1 MNSAVFSDP
10 AFWLLVIFV
19 IPLIIRVP
27 IAVALGFSALVIVWG
42 WDMGIGMISYNFFA
56 GVAKFPLLAI
66 PFFILAGYIM
76 ERAGIAARI
85 IELMEALVGD
95 KTGGLAVASVAV
107 CTFWGAVSGSG
118 PATVAALGLVLIP
131 GMVKAGYDKAF
142 ASSAVAVTSG
152 IAIVIPPSIVFIVYG
167 GITDVSVPAL
177 FAGGFIPGLV
187 VAGFILAAVVIISK
201 KRGYHGVRRTKP
213 MLQILKE
220 SFWGAMTPVVIL
232 GGIYGGIFT
241 PTEAAAI
248 AVFYGLFV
256 GIFIYKTINS
266 VKMLFEI
273 FAQSMR
279 ATAIVMIV
287 VTCAGLFS
295 WVASTVGLI
304 EKGSSLF
311 LSLSSSPVVIM
322 LMINI
327 ILLFAGMLLDAIS
340 IYYVFLPFMLP
351 IIANFGWDPLW
362 FGIVMTVNLAIGQ
375 VTPPRGRQPLC
386 CCPYQQPDH
395 GRNKQIKPASY
406 PRGDTRPRGHY
417 PLPRPDHV
425 PAQSAGTLIR
435 LRRRISESRSLPDL
449 KSGRL
454 HCSEAASSSF
464 PQNIQV
470 PSGTIAQ
477 DARSCRESPHA
488 FL

>member
-152 IAIVIPPSIVFIVYG
+152 IAIVIPPSIAFIVYG

-375 VTPPRGRQPLC
+375 VTPPVAVNL
-386 CCPYQQPDH
+386 YVAAH
-395 GRNKQIKPASY
+395 
-406 PRGDTRPRGHY
+406 
-417 PLPRPDHV
+417 
-425 PAQSAGTLIR
+425 
-435 LRRRISESRSLPDL
+435 ISNLTMEEISKSSLPL
-449 KSGRL
+449 IL
-454 HCSEAASSSF
+454 AVILALVVIILF
-464 PQNIQV
+464 P
-470 PSGTIAQ
+470 GLTT
-477 DARSCRESPHA
+477 
-488 FL
+488 FLPNLLGL